1 MKERIT
7 PIWDFTELRRIAW
20 EISKQNKGKFS
31 DYHCNTIITFDIE
44 ASNGYRQP
52 DNTVIGFDHDLC
64 DKHPEY
70 YGLASPKKQ
79 KEYGEIEHVGEMYVW
94 QCAIDTIKDIKV
106 FMGRTWGRV
115 CRVFNGTDRRRRSTS
130 Q

>member
-52 DNTVIGFDHDLC
+52 DNTVIGFDHDLS
-64 DKHPEY
+64 DKHRNITVWRHPRNRRNTERS
-70 YGLASPKKQ
+70 SP
-79 KEYGEIEHVGEMYVW
+79 
-94 QCAIDTIKDIKV
+94 
-106 FMGRTWGRV
+106 
-115 CRVFNGTDRRRRSTS
+115 
-130 Q
+130 